1 MYFDSVLKSRGYS
14 FNAYKALQS
23 AYYNKPTEL
32 QKASYGPKL
41 IEAIR
46 SNNTAALQD
55 FMEAGLSPNACNN
68 YGESIVH
75 MVCRLGRVDCLQVL
89 MRYGCDLQVADDY
102 GRTPAHD
109 ACWAAEINF
118 DLVDILLE
126 NDRRL
131 MSLEDARGALPLT
144 YLKDEQWTDWTKYIM
159 SRKDRFWPDR
169 DVVRLGVESDPPLTT
184 EEPNS
189 RPVPNPK
196 ETISP
201 ELAKMVADGRMSAI
215 EASLIKE
222 EGDLTTQDSFSLD
235 NEEDE
240 DDFDSEDDS
249 SYADYDSDSEAFD
262 ESEFQAVLGSL
273 CCFGKKKK
281 AMAWSS

>member
-1 MYFDSVLKSRGYS
+1 
-14 FNAYKALQS
+14 
-23 AYYNKPTEL
+23 
-32 QKASYGPKL
+32 
-41 IEAIR
+41 
-46 SNNTAALQD
+46 
-55 FMEAGLSPNACNN
+55 
-68 YGESIVH
+68 
-75 MVCRLGRVDCLQVL
+75 